1 MIFVVNSK
9 CPICGGQFNCV
20 KVTYEHKQVNSVCG
34 WCDKCGVEIRLEE
47 GETPNVIDNWNKMI
61 EPTLDDLKAGE
72 KLMEK
77 IKKGVPLDG
86 RSKL

>member
-1 MIFVVNSK
+1 MVIIANTK
-9 CPICGGQFNCV
+9 CPNCGEEF
-20 KVTYEHKQVNSVCG
+20 EHITFHYDTRKIHRIIG
-34 WCDKCGVEIRLEE
+34 WCGCGLTIDFSNGEEDLLGEWNEMLNPTLKDLEE
-47 GETPNVIDNWNKMI
+47 
-61 EPTLDDLKAGE
+61 GE